1 MFNSEWLK
9 EAFPRIGPSGR
20 KFATILVVWMPAMLA
35 AGWFVRARQ
44 HDSLMNDVF
53 IELKAKERYQQEKKQ
68 QQAQQHSHET
78 ENEENDEVLIPVAIP
93 PKQREKLEKE
103 REELITKIAA
113 IQERRAQREFEER
126 SAKLRRRMWEDGRQ
140 EPEHIERS

>member
-1 MFNSEWLK
+1 
-9 EAFPRIGPSGR
+9 
-20 KFATILVVWMPAMLA
+20 
-35 AGWFVRARQ
+35 
-44 HDSLMNDVF
+44 MNDVF

-68 QQAQQHSHET
+68 RQAHQQQQQGVSDSSAQD
-78 ENEENDEVLIPVAIP
+78 EENDEALIPVAIP

-126 SAKLRRRMWEDGRQ
+126 SAKLRRRMWEDGRR